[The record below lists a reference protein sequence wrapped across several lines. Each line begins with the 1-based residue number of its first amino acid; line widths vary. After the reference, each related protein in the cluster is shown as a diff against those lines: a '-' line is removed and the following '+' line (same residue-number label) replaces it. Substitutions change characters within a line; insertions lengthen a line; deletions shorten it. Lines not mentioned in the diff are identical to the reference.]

1 MPKEIIIREAAPDD
15 AEAIREMIAAL
26 ACETG
31 RPDVEVLSVE
41 EVRQHGF
48 GPHPDFRALI
58 VECEGSPVGLAVY
71 FSEFSTWRGR
81 RGVYI
86 QDIYVTPDQQ
96 GAGVGRRLINAVL
109 IRARNDGAVYLRLAA
124 DRSNAAAIRFYRR
137 IGFREAREDRI
148 FVLEGEPFEGLT
160 ENHAWKPRIV
170 ASNDDKKSETSA

>member
-1 MPKEIIIREAAPDD
+1 MPKDMLIREAAPED
-15 AEAIREMIAAL
+15 AQVIRDMIAAL
-26 ACETG
+26 ARETG
-31 RPDVEVLSVE
+31 RPDIEVLSVD
-41 EVRQHGF
+41 EVRLHGF

-58 VECEGSPVGLAVY
+58 AGYKGAPVGLAVY

-109 IRARNDGAVYLRLAA
+109 KRARNDGAVYLRLAA
-124 DRSNAAAIRFYRR
+124 DRSNAAAIRFYKR

-160 ENHAWKPRIV
+160 EDFAWKPKGPV
-170 ASNDDKKSETSA
+170 AIDDKIPEPTK

>member
-1 MPKEIIIREAAPDD
+1 MPKEIIIREAALSD
-15 AEAIREMIAAL
+15 AETIRDMIAAL
-26 ACETG
+26 ARETG
-31 RPDVEVLSVE
+31 RPDIEVLSVE

-58 VECEGSPVGLAVY
+58 AECKGASVGLAVY

-81 RGVYI
+81 RGFYI

-109 IRARNDGAVYLRLAA
+109 KRARNDGAVYLRLAA

>member
-1 MPKEIIIREAAPDD
+1 MAKDITIREAEPDD
-15 AEAIREMIAAL
+15 APVIRAMIAAL
-26 ACETG
+26 ARETG
-31 RPDVEVLSVE
+31 RPDIEVLSE
-41 EVRQHGF
+41 DEVRLHGF

-58 VECEGSPVGLAVY
+58 AEFRGAAVGLAVF

-109 IRARNDGAVYLRLAA
+109 RRARNDGAVYLRLAA
-124 DRSNAAAIRFYRR
+124 DRSNAAAARFYKR

-148 FVLEGEPFEGLT
+148 FFLEGEPFDGLA
-160 ENHAWKPRIV
+160 ENHAWKPKIHAV
-170 ASNDDKKSETSA
+170 ANDES

>member
-1 MPKEIIIREAAPDD
+1 MPKDIHIREAAPED
-15 AEAIREMIAAL
+15 APVIREMIAAL
-26 ACETG
+26 ARETG

-58 VECEGSPVGLAVY
+58 AEFKGAPAGLAVY
-71 FSEFSTWRGR
+71 FGEFSTWRGR

-109 IRARNDGAVYLRLAA
+109 KRARNDGAVYLRLSA

-137 IGFREAREDRI
+137 IGFREVREDRI
-148 FVLEGEPFEGLT
+148 FVLEGEPFAGLT
-160 ENHAWKPRIV
+160 ENFAWKPRIV
-170 ASNDDKKSETSA
+170 ASNDDKKTETSA

>member
-1 MPKEIIIREAAPDD
+1 MAKDILIREAEPED
-15 AEAIREMIAAL
+15 AGAIRDMIAAL
-26 ACETG
+26 ARETG
-31 RPDVEVLSVE
+31 RPDIEVLSEE
-41 EVRQHGF
+41 EVRLHGF

-58 VECEGSPVGLAVY
+58 AEFKGKPVGLAVY

-109 IRARNDGAVYLRLAA
+109 KRARNDGAVYLRLAA
-124 DRSNAAAIRFYRR
+124 DRSNAAASRFYRR

-148 FVLEGEPFEGLT
+148 FVLEGEPFDALT
-160 ENHAWKPRIV
+160 ENFAWTPRPPL
-170 ASNDDKKSETSA
+170 AANDDPKKETS